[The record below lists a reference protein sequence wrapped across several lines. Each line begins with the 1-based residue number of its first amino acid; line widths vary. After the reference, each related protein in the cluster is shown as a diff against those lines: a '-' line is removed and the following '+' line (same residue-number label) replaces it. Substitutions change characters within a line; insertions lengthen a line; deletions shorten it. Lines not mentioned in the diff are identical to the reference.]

1 VPVIAVQMPMLDF
14 GVSALLGSASRTSA
28 FLLGSAASRVERF
41 IADCE
46 QIVARRQCM
55 IADLDREGRDT
66 THARKLLADLE
77 NVQQLHIAERDR
89 LLREL
94 YKSNDMGRD
103 GC

>member
-1 VPVIAVQMPMLDF
+1 MGKL
-14 GVSALLGSASRTSA
+14 
-28 FLLGSAASRVERF
+28 

-46 QIVARRQCM
+46 QTVARRQRM
-55 IADLDREGRDT
+55 IADLDREGRGT
-66 THARKLLADLE
+66 THARKLLANLE